1 MAAMMASPNLR
12 NQRTPNKAQV
22 LTSSSRRDS
31 SLWPSASS
39 IASHSNSRDS
49 LWPVPVAATGNWMEG
64 SDDEEEE
71 EADTADQRTDQE
83 KGFPAA
89 PAGRLGFIGYRPDNR
104 LDDQAGHRARDIQD
118 GQ

>member
-71 EADTADQRTDQE
+71 EADTGEDDDGEEPLCGGCGEPISPDSADQ
-83 KGFPAA
+83 GVIHFA
-89 PAGRLGFIGYRPDNR
+89 
-104 LDDQAGHRARDIQD
+104 
-118 GQ
+118 